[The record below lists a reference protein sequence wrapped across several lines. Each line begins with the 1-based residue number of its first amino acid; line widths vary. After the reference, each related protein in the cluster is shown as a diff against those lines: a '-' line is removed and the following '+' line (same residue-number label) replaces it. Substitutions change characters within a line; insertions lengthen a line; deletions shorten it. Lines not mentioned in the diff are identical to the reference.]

1 MMWMNRLKFSNVYA
15 IGVKRCVNLM
25 AGEIHGLKSND
36 YYIIIE
42 RELPVMWLMDTSIWV
57 NKR

>member
-1 MMWMNRLKFSNVYA
+1 MNRLKFSNVYA